1 MWSMER
7 VTGKAALSLGEQ
19 KQQSHIERSRKVNAG
34 KAFMKELTKELPE
47 RVHTDPAKGY
57 KPKFTLKRPTQ
68 NNLDNFDLFK

>member
-34 KAFMKELTKELPE
+34 KHLGKTKELPE